1 MLVSARRG
9 TRVAAAAVSRSLDHP
24 IGAQQERLRNRQP
37 QRLRGLEVEHQLKLV
52 GLLEWKIGGLH
63 PLEQSVDVERPPAAD
78 GRVAR
83 SIRQE
88 PPGLGHLPR
97 LEQGRQ
103 AGLQRKSS
111 DLVTI
116 LKHERVAGYEQ
127 RIRTLLRDRREPGR
141 EVVGTLDLVGAEGES
156 QSARR

>member
-52 GLLEWKIGGLH
+52 GLLEWKIGGLP
-63 PLEQSVDVERPPAAD
+63 PLEQSVDVERPPAED

-103 AGLQRKSS
+103 AG
-111 DLVTI
+111 
-116 LKHERVAGYEQ
+116 
-127 RIRTLLRDRREPGR
+127 PP
-141 EVVGTLDLVGAEGES
+141 S
-156 QSARR
+156 QSNPLLNKLKK